1 MVIGTGDV
9 TKKDGMV
16 VEPAFGV
23 LQSGDYLEA
32 INGIPLEDKETLMS
46 ELNKIGSSEAV
57 LKIRRGGENIDLK
70 MNPIETEDG
79 SYKLGVWVRD
89 DTQGIGT
96 MTYVDMNGQFGALG
110 HGISDS
116 DTVMSYRLRKD
127 LYTKRLF

>member
-1 MVIGTGDV
+1 
-9 TKKDGMV
+9 
-16 VEPAFGV
+16 
-23 LQSGDYLEA
+23 
-32 INGIPLEDKETLMS
+32 
-46 ELNKIGSSEAV
+46 
-57 LKIRRGGENIDLK
+57 

-116 DTVMSYRLRKD
+116 DTGNVVQITDGS
-127 LYTKRLF
+127 LYETAILGIEKGNLWETRCHERNHLLWSWI